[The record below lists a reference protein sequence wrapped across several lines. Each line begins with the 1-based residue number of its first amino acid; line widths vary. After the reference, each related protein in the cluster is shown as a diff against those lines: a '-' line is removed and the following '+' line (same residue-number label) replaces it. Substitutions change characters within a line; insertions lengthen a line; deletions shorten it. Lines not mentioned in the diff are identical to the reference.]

1 MANFSIMRNIIK
13 GLFILLLVLVMG
25 SCSGKQGKQISA
37 VIPIAEN
44 KPDSALS
51 ILNKIDQIKLSD
63 KNLALYSLVYTMAQD
78 KSGFDVDNDSLL
90 RNAYNWYK
98 DKPTD
103 SLYAKCEY
111 YMGKYYSLNDSSEK
125 ALVCFSNC
133 IKTAKKQNDFYT
145 QSMALTQSSRI
156 VREYAPDSAIYLAK
170 EAIDIYN
177 KVEDGTII
185 NKVYSL
191 LNLAECYIYGDKYHY
206 IGNSKSLAKKAI
218 ELAKQSKDSITI
230 ADAYQ
235 DLSVFYGIED
245 NDSAIFSAK
254 TSFAYRPVKDV
265 SAIFSLSESFYQ
277 MDSLQKA
284 KSLLLS
290 IPMKDREK
298 YGAEIY
304 GLLRLI
310 ALKENDCIRVSQY
323 ADSSEAYLERNIANN
338 LKIKDDYY
346 SLLTQKEIQSADYRS
361 NSIWKTRIIIIATF
375 LFSIILVCVVCIY
388 KQRQRKIKDDI
399 KVERKQHKAELE
411 HKEIQ
416 ILTMRNFLIRKVDI
430 INKIKSLTNNKEK
443 VLLSNDDW
451 EEIEVFLNTSDDNFV
466 YRLKS
471 NFTNLSIKD
480 VRFLMLLRLKMPNS
494 SLAKIYNIEEKS
506 IRQNLFLIKKKL
518 KIDGKDISAR
528 KFIET
533 F

>member
-13 GLFILLLVLVMG
+13 GLFVLLFIN
-25 SCSGKQGKQISA
+25 SFIACRDKQSKQISA
-37 VIPIAEN
+37 VIPMAETM
-44 KPDSALS
+44 PDSALS
-51 ILNKIDQIKLSD
+51 ILNKIDQTKLSD
-63 KNLALYSLVYTMAQD
+63 KNLALYSFVYTMAQD
-78 KSGFDVDNDSLL
+78 KSGLDVDNDSLL

-145 QSMALTQSSRI
+145 QSMALFQSSRI
-156 VREYAPDSAIYLAK
+156 IRVYAPDSAIYLAK
-170 EAIDIYN
+170 KAIEIYN
-177 KVEDGTII
+177 KVEDGPII
-185 NKVYSL
+185 NKVYGL
-191 LNLAECYIYGDKYHY
+191 LNLAECYTYED
-206 IGNSKSLAKKAI
+206 NDNLVESKSLAKKAI
-218 ELAKQSKDSITI
+218 ALAKQSMDSTVI

-245 NDSAIFSAK
+245 NDSTIYAAEA
-254 TSFAYRPVKDV
+254 SFAYRPIKDV
-265 SAIFSLSESFYQ
+265 SAVLSLSESLYQ
-277 MDSLQKA
+277 VDSLQKV
-284 KSLLLS
+284 KSLVLS
-290 IPMKDREK
+290 IPMKDHKK

-323 ADSSEAYLERNIANN
+323 ADSTEFYLERNNAED
-338 LKIKDDYY
+338 LKSKDKYY
-346 SLLTQKEIQSADYRS
+346 LLLTQKEIQSSNYRLS
-361 NSIWKTRIIIIATF
+361 SIWKTRIIIIATL
-375 LFSIILVCVVCIY
+375 LFSIILICIVCIY
-388 KQRQRKIKDDI
+388 RQRQSKIKDGI
-399 KVERKQHKAELE
+399 ESERKQHKAELE
-411 HKEIQ
+411 HKETQ
-416 ILTMRNFLIRKVDI
+416 ILTMRNFLMRKVDI

-443 VLLSNDDW
+443 VLLSSDDW
-451 EEIEVFLNTSDDNFV
+451 EEIEVFLNNTDDDFV
-466 YRLKS
+466 SRLRS
-471 NFTNLSIKD
+471 GFSNLSNKD
-480 VRFLMLLRLKMPNS
+480 VHFLMLLRLKMPNS
-494 SLAKIYNIEEKS
+494 SLATIYNIEEKS

-518 KIDGKDISAR
+518 KIEGKDISAR